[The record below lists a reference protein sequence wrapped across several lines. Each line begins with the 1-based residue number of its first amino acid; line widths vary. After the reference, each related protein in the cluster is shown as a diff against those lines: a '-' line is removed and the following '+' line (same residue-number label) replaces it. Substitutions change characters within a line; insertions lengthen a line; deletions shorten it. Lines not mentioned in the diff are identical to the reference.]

1 MRLSGQPASLGARCQ
16 GWGTAGHLG
25 DGREHASDVRL
36 PVGPLLHTPRC
47 QCQHGLPTPALWSLV
62 LKWPQALLTPVSS
75 SPEGPAWRPKPPPS
89 PHLALPASSLTDAQ
103 LEAGA
108 PIGWLVD
115 CSPLAPTHS
124 RPLKGESDS
133 CSRLS
138 IFLNTSIMIMEKKRY
153 CLYLTLCLIGCI
165 PTYMCVDMYIYRYLC
180 KVFYLVE
187 GMGSS

>member
-47 QCQHGLPTPALWSLV
+47 QCQHGLPTPPLWSLV

-138 IFLNTSIMIMEKKRY
+138 IFLNTSIMIMEKKKILFVLDFMLDRMYTYVHVCRY
-153 CLYLTLCLIGCI
+153 
-165 PTYMCVDMYIYRYLC
+165 VYIQI
-180 KVFYLVE
+180 F
-187 GMGSS
+187 M